1 MKKTFLILGAVVIF
15 MASFSKADLTK
26 EKTAVATTTSAN
38 HAFLQ
43 SNPGEKLINKNDCLG
58 CHNKTNK
65 IIGPAYVEIAK
76 KYPANEKNINML
88 ADKIIK
94 GGTGVWG
101 NMPMTAH
108 ATLKKDDA
116 KLMVKYILSLKK

>member
-26 EKTAVATTTSAN
+26 EKTAVATTSAN

>member
-1 MKKTFLILGAVVIF
+1 
-15 MASFSKADLTK
+15 
-26 EKTAVATTTSAN
+26 
-38 HAFLQ
+38 
-43 SNPGEKLINKNDCLG
+43 
-58 CHNKTNK
+58 
-65 IIGPAYVEIAK
+65 
-76 KYPANEKNINML
+76 ML

-116 KLMVKYILSLKK
+116 KLMVKYILSLKKK